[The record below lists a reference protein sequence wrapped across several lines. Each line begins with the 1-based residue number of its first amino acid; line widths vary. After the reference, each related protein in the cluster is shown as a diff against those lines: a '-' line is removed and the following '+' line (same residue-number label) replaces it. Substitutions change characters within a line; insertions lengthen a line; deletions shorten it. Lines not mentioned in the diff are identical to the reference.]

1 MPEYRVTNG
10 VIEKLYVDWT
20 AKDAQIDFE
29 KRYGT
34 FNVEVFLVDNSKV
47 HEMPQTLDEREAD
60 IVPNFWNF
68 CHKCKLQFC
77 TFYQARCCHRCGHI
91 KLERRSYHGKKNST
105 QSETQRGNGQGNVQS
120 ENWSDQERSRLRD
133 HQAAG

>member
-1 MPEYRVTNG
+1 VTEYRVTNG

-20 AKDAQIDFE
+20 IKDAQIDFE

-34 FNVEVFLVDNSKV
+34 FNVEVFLVDNHKV
-47 HEMPQTLDEREAD
+47 YEMPQTLDQRESQ
-60 IVPNFWNF
+60 IIPNFWNF

-91 KLERRSYHGKKNST
+91 KLERRGYNEPKIPVE
-105 QSETQRGNGQGNVQS
+105 SETQRRNGQGNLQA
-120 ENWSDQERSRLRD
+120 EDRTKRQEDRLRE
-133 HQAAG
+133 HQAAS